1 MKKENKV
8 NNRKKLNLNVK
19 IIKNYK
25 NNFNERQ
32 Y

>member
-1 MKKENKV
+1 MKKENKI

>member
-1 MKKENKV
+1 MKKENKI

-25 NNFNERQ
+25 NNLNERQ